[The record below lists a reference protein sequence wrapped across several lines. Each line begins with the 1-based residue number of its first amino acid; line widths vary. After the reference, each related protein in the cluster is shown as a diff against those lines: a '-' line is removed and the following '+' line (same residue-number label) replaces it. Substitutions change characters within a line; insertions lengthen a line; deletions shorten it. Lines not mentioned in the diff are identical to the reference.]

1 LYRWL
6 FPNRFETLR
15 DPVTVAHVAFEEA
28 VHAQLLCV
36 VTVIV
41 PDAPV
46 GAAVM
51 TVGDNVNVQALP
63 GSLMVNV
70 RPAIVSATDRAIVPV
85 FDAAVYPTVPE
96 PVPLAPL
103 VIVTHVPP
111 PDAVQLQ
118 FDDVVTDTVPV
129 PPDAG
134 ID

>member
-1 LYRWL
+1 
-6 FPNRFETLR
+6 
-15 DPVTVAHVAFEEA
+15 
-28 VHAQLLCV
+28 
-36 VTVIV
+36 VIV

-85 FDAAVYPTVPE
+85 FDAAAYPTVPE